1 MAHADSTL
9 INMDNYSNN
18 MLKWSSRLREID
30 VKPIIEKTLDISDIR
45 EKYPTQAFASRRF
58 GKDRYLTTLNA
69 ALENEGIKH
78 KPITQ
83 SKKYLSDK
91 VGINTLMRY
100 MDDIISYAEIYS
112 GEYSVTYNQETEWR

>member
-1 MAHADSTL
+1 
-9 INMDNYSNN
+9 
-18 MLKWSSRLREID
+18 MLKWSSRLREVD

-58 GKDRYLTTLNA
+58 GKDRYLTTLNT

-78 KPITQ
+78 KPITHT
-83 SKKYLSDK
+83 KKYLSDK

-112 GEYSVTYNQETEWR
+112 GEYSVTYNQEVEFR